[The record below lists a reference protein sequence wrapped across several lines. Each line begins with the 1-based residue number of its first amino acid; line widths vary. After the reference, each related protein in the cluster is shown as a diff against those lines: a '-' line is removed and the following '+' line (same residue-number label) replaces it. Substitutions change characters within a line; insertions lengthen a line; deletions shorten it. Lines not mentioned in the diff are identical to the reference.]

1 MGKRQCIHGIL
12 SLALA
17 TIAACGE
24 QQTATI
30 TSQED
35 DPVLYFVRGY
45 RSVNDPCKLTGESAF
60 TNQYLDDAADLV
72 TCPNGYDGA
81 IEFVTQTGAITAE
94 TCGWA
99 GQFLALFNTY

>member
-1 MGKRQCIHGIL
+1 MGKRWCIRGIL
-12 SLALA
+12 SLTLA

-24 QQTATI
+24 QQTAPI

-35 DPVLYFVRGY
+35 EPELHFVRGY
-45 RSVNDPCKLTGESAF
+45 RSVSDPCKLTGESAF

-81 IEFVTQTGAITAE
+81 MEFVTQTGAITVIQ
-94 TCGWA
+94 TKSY
-99 GQFLALFNTY
+99 TIYRVPRR